1 MRFGTVALVGRS
13 NVGKST
19 FLNAALGEPLAIVS
33 ALPQTTRDAL
43 LGVVNR
49 SDAQIAFLDTPGLH
63 RPRSELGRRMNAA
76 AVDAAR
82 SADVVM
88 LMTDVPERR
97 DPRWPRSAVERDR
110 AVLELVPKD
119 HPTLLVINKVDLVH
133 DKSKLLPLMT
143 DFQAALPGAEIVPI
157 SVRQDGSVDRVL
169 AALAKLLPEGPAG
182 YPEDT
187 LTNRSTA
194 FFVREYV
201 REQVLAQA
209 AREVP
214 HAVAVTIDAIETG
227 PKVMIAK
234 ATLHVEKEGQ
244 LRILVGRGGERI
256 RDIGIAARER
266 IEQLLGQKLHLE
278 LFVRVSPRWKNVP
291 RQLAELGYDTPA
303 DAEADAKL
311 PVARGARRVR
321 RK

>member
-33 ALPQTTRDAL
+33 PLPQTTRDAL
-43 LGVVNR
+43 LGVVTR
-49 SDAQIAFLDTPGLH
+49 PDVQIAFLDTPGLH

-76 AVDAAR
+76 ALDAAR
-82 SADVVM
+82 SADVVV
-88 LMTDVPERR
+88 LMTDVPARR
-97 DPRWPRSAVERDR
+97 DPSWPKSAVERDR
-110 AVLELVPKD
+110 AVLDLVPSG
-119 HPTLLVINKVDLVH
+119 HPTLLVVNKVDLVR
-133 DKSKLLPLMT
+133 DKGKLLPLMEA
-143 DFQAALPGAEIVPI
+143 FGRELPEAEIIPV
-157 SVRQDGSVDRVL
+157 SVRRANGVDRVL
-169 AALAKLLPEGPAG
+169 DAIAKLLPEGPAA
-182 YPEDT
+182 YDDDT

-214 HAVAVTIDAIETG
+214 HAVAVTIDAIEPG

-234 ATLHVEKEGQ
+234 ATIHVEKEGQ

-256 RDIGIAARER
+256 RDIGTAARER
-266 IEQLLGQKLHLE
+266 LEQLLGQRLHLE

-303 DAEADAKL
+303 DAEADQHL
-311 PVARGARRVR
+311 PADPGRRRARR
-321 RK
+321 K